1 MHKKCVG
8 FFTFLHLCSVVFS
21 AGIPCTADLPASD
34 VFTFEPPTNTE
45 IEVGSDL
52 DIVISCNGSPIDSV
66 GLEAGGSFEGRP
78 LSPQTLSCTKENQ
91 GEDLTL
97 SVDIDEWYC
106 FGEYCFWLLW

>member
-1 MHKKCVG
+1 M
-8 FFTFLHLCSVVFS
+8 
-21 AGIPCTADLPASD
+21 PASD

-66 GLEAGGSFEGRP
+66 GLEAAGSVEVGDSFGGRP

-97 SVDIDEWYC
+97 SINIDEWYC
-106 FGEYCFWLLW
+106 FGEYCFWLLWLDFG